1 MRGCGVLFF
10 FSKMANS
17 FALSQ
22 CDFFFFFFL
31 LDVLG
36 KKKAEDAE
44 FPLVVLLW
52 TSQSCFF
59 VLFYFVFQY
68 KRNRKMRQNLQN
80 FQITSRYYLEVSR
93 FLKNIMTW
101 EFKRTQYPAALVF
114 YELSK
119 QNRKMCFF
127 FIVFLTPSVAGS
139 PSY

>member
-1 MRGCGVLFF
+1 M
-10 FSKMANS
+10 S
-17 FALSQ
+17 
-22 CDFFFFFFL
+22 
-31 LDVLG
+31 
-36 KKKAEDAE
+36 
-44 FPLVVLLW
+44 
-52 TSQSCFF
+52 
-59 VLFYFVFQY
+59 
-68 KRNRKMRQNLQN
+68 QNLQN

-114 YELSK
+114 YEFSK

>member
-1 MRGCGVLFF
+1 MEFCFFFLKWLIVLPLANVTFF
-10 FSKMANS
+10 FS
-17 FALSQ
+17 
-22 CDFFFFFFL
+22 FFL

-68 KRNRKMRQNLQN
+68 KRNRKMSQNLQN

>member
-1 MRGCGVLFF
+1 MEFCFFFLKWLIVLPLANVTFF
-10 FSKMANS
+10 FS
-17 FALSQ
+17 
-22 CDFFFFFFL
+22 FFL

-68 KRNRKMRQNLQN
+68 KRNRKMSQNLQN

-114 YELSK
+114 YEFSK

>member
-1 MRGCGVLFF
+1 MEFCFFFLKWLIVLPLANVTFF
-10 FSKMANS
+10 FS
-17 FALSQ
+17 
-22 CDFFFFFFL
+22 FFL

-68 KRNRKMRQNLQN
+68 KRNRKTSQNLQN

-114 YELSK
+114 YEFSK

>member
-1 MRGCGVLFF
+1 MEFCFFFLKWLIVLPLANVTFF
-10 FSKMANS
+10 FS
-17 FALSQ
+17 
-22 CDFFFFFFL
+22 FFL